1 MSVRCTGERE
11 SVCGVSHVC
20 EVHRRERES
29 VCVCGVSHVCE
40 VHRRERECVWSE
52 PCL

>member
-1 MSVRCTGERE
+1 MSVRCTG
-11 SVCGVSHVC
+11 
-20 EVHRRERES
+20 ERES